1 MKDHKLKP
9 FSPSR
14 CVSIRT
20 WTLTAGFC
28 QRASP
33 DWCVFTA
40 SAVCPVRSCTNS
52 STKLRPITEP
62 CSGLRKRTRQLRQS
76 NSAWSRRCK
85 CPRHSRVSNG
95 TPSDVVRLVRPKPW
109 LLLFSGFPSTR
120 FLTYL
125 GTWERLGVLLIQTV
139 VTKSVSVLY
148 GVFLLVVVLYRGP
161 VVTSAPLLS
170 CYTFISGLKTPGF
183 IYMWASLR
191 GERLVLYDVFVS

>member
-1 MKDHKLKP
+1 MELKGCLLWFYTYIDSHPFLLVSNIQGFTHRVLLYPPDVLPYPPDVSVKMMKDDKLKP

-139 VTKSVSVLY
+139 V
-148 GVFLLVVVLYRGP
+148 
-161 VVTSAPLLS
+161 
-170 CYTFISGLKTPGF
+170 
-183 IYMWASLR
+183 
-191 GERLVLYDVFVS
+191 